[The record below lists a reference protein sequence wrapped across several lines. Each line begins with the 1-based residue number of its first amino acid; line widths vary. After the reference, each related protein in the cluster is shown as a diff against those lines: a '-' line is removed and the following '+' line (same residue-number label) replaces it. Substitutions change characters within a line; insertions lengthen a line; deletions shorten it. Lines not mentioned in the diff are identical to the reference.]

1 MPSSLPSALASAAD
15 RVLPRILTQVCRDPS
30 HPAYGC
36 FDRNWWHYKIRDF
49 PSIIL
54 QQGGYALWQAGEV
67 DSPELPR
74 QALRDLGAASC
85 NFWCKRARLHGAFE
99 EYYPW
104 EQGYPPLAFSTLAV
118 AKLVREG
125 AADQSKVEQGLRLAA
140 VQLLTR
146 FESQAANQQVAG
158 LAALAVLRSIQ
169 PGFVPT
175 DAYGNILARTLS
187 LQTTEG
193 WFEEYGGPDIGYL
206 SVTIDCLWDIMDV
219 QPDEQVRASIIHA
232 SRFISQITAEGR
244 IHVGLHNARNTD
256 YLVPYGL
263 IRTAREL
270 PAAWPEGAP
279 TVEALFAGAA
289 DSGHFLHATDDRYLS
304 HYIGHSVIRAR
315 NYLSG
320 ISVIRHASSESEDT
334 SPPSNLPTFRPS
346 HHFPFS
352 SHSISPA
359 TADRP
364 FGIIITPRKGGIISL
379 QSGHESASDYGWI
392 IDDGKR
398 QHITHWWSDE
408 WTWKEEAPDFITITG
423 HFYLHR
429 ETESSPLKHMVL
441 RAMSLLLGR
450 TIIGRLKSRLI
461 FRRPRSPYH
470 FKRII
475 KITGQA
481 VVISDTIA
489 GLSDLSRLQ
498 RASRPSK
505 RHVASAD
512 SFHRDDLDLLHGFT
526 RDETVT
532 TTDDTIRIET
542 VYGKTS
548 KTAHKEC
555 E

>member
-15 RVLPRILTQVCRDPS
+15 RILPRILSQVCRDPS

-85 NFWCKRARLHGAFE
+85 IFWSKRARLHGAFE

-125 AADQSKVEQGLRLAA
+125 AVAQTKVEQGLRLAA

-169 PGFVPT
+169 PDFVPA

-232 SRFISQITAEGR
+232 SRFISQISAEGR

-263 IRTAREL
+263 IRAAREL

-289 DSGHFLHATDDRYLS
+289 DSGHFLHATDDRYLC
-304 HYIGHSVIRAR
+304 HYIGPSILRAR
-315 NYLSG
+315 DYLQSSK
-320 ISVIRHASSESEDT
+320 IQNPTSSNIQHPKSKIQNPTSSFIQHPTSNIRN
-334 SPPSNLPTFRPS
+334 PL
-346 HHFPFS
+346 S
-352 SHSISPA
+352 SHFISPA

-364 FGIIITPRKGGIISL
+364 FGIIITPKKGGIISL

-392 IDDGKR
+392 IDNGKE

-408 WTWKEEAPDFITITG
+408 WTWKQEAPDFITIDG

-475 KITGQA
+475 KITDQA
-481 VVISDTIA
+481 VVISDTII
-489 GLSDLSRLQ
+489 GLSDLSQLQ

-512 SFHRDDLDLLHGFT
+512 SFHREDLNLLHGFT

-532 TTDDTIRIET
+532 TTGDTIKIET
-542 VYGKTS
+542 AYRQEV
-548 KTAHKEC
+548 E
-555 E
+555 